1 MLCPTNLSK
10 AVEDGQAQPS
20 STRSLGGIS
29 SSLPALSVVS
39 QRSEWCSVPPT
50 CQSSW
55 RLSRLV
61 PQRSDWNHLSHADR
75 WSWLRPKYLG
85 QWYTIVQTFWPFGYD
100 IFKIPKCQ
108 NQLYFW
114 FKIAR
119 VAWYH
124 VSHGGTWFQTLG
136 ASLKHFWSFPRV
148 LATEA
153 EVSWSTVYYISDFS
167 AIWIC
172 HLFWSSR
179 KHFFWISEPGKHI

>member
-1 MLCPTNLSK
+1 MAGSILVNGILYFWLFGHLDMTSSKYQNLK
-10 AVEDGQAQPS
+10 
-20 STRSLGGIS
+20 ST
-29 SSLPALSVVS
+29 
-39 QRSEWCSVPPT
+39 
-50 CQSSW
+50 
-55 RLSRLV
+55 
-61 PQRSDWNHLSHADR
+61 WNHLSHADR

-153 EVSWSTVYYISDFS
+153 EVSWSTVYYTSDFS

>member
-1 MLCPTNLSK
+1 MIVIEVEVSWSTVYYTLDFSAIWIWHLQNTKMSK
-10 AVEDGQAQPS
+10 
-20 STRSLGGIS
+20 ST
-29 SSLPALSVVS
+29 
-39 QRSEWCSVPPT
+39 
-50 CQSSW
+50 
-55 RLSRLV
+55 
-61 PQRSDWNHLSHADR
+61 WNHLSHADR

-124 VSHGGTWFQTLG
+124 VSHGDTWFQTLG

-153 EVSWSTVYYISDFS
+153 EVSWSTVYYTSDFS
-167 AIWIC
+167 DIWKWHPQNTKMSKSTSI
-172 HLFWSSR
+172 LVQTAF
-179 KHFFWISEPGKHI
+179 KHKPPCDTWF

>member
-119 VAWYH
+119 VACLVSCITWWYMIPNARRK
-124 VSHGGTWFQTLG
+124 FE
-136 ASLKHFWSFPRV
+136 AFLKFPEGFGHWGRSILV
-148 LATEA
+148 NGIL
-153 EVSWSTVYYISDFS
+153 YFRLFG
-167 AIWIC
+167 
-172 HLFWSSR
+172 HLDMTSS
-179 KHFFWISEPGKHI
+179 KYQNVKINLESSITCW